1 MVCVQ
6 SHCYIFKKHKL
17 FYILTGFAAD
27 PSVRSDGVVEKVVGD
42 SDRHEEIQGTEVNF
56 IASL

>member
-1 MVCVQ
+1 M
-6 SHCYIFKKHKL
+6 

-42 SDRHEEIQGTEVNF
+42 SDRHEEIQGTDVNF